1 MSIKTIEEKLN
12 GLFDELVPATGKADT
27 AAGEIVRAICR
38 IGYRNY
44 NDGDHIGQGYGRET
58 CNPAARFLAKK
69 CDDRVARCVGDA
81 WGIFLDD
88 LYDEALEKLEIA
100 VCEYLDAHPE
110 LKTTPNDEDMFDY
123 RDPYEDVD
131 EDDYEDE
138 DYYEPDDY
146 DDDDEDWD

>member
-12 GLFDELVPATGKADT
+12 GMFEELVPASGKADT
-27 AAGEIVRAICR
+27 LAGEIVRAICR

-44 NDGDHIGQGYGRET
+44 NDGDHIGVGYGRET
-58 CNPAARFLAKK
+58 CNPAGRFLAKK

-81 WGIFLDD
+81 WGIYSDD
-88 LYDEALEKLEIA
+88 LYDKALEKLEIA

-110 LKTTPNDEDMFDY
+110 LRETPNSEDMLSY

-131 EDDYEDE
+131 DDDYEDE
-138 DYYEPDDY
+138 CYFEPDDY
-146 DDDDEDWD
+146 DDDEDWD